1 MSDPGSVATL
11 RDREAPLKQAPW
23 LWHPPLPLE
32 GVPVLVSP
40 PNPVK
45 ALKYFFSVGFLWS
58 VQMPYAALA
67 VITWLHLQPAL
78 ERSATFKAD
87 WILQML
93 ARNLGLMVLVA
104 GGLHL
109 FFYSFKKQG
118 SRHKYDAR
126 GLGRNN
132 RRFLGRNQV
141 WDNIFWS
148 CASGVTLWT
157 AYEAFFMWAYAN
169 DLPPYLDWSANP
181 VWFVLLFVAIPFW
194 NSVHFYVVHRL
205 LHWKPLY
212 QVAHALHH
220 RNVNVGP
227 WSGLSMHPIEHV
239 LYLSSVL
246 IHVVVPS
253 HPIHIFFHMM
263 FLTLAAATT
272 HTGFAD
278 LLFKIRAVLKLGA
291 FHHQLHHRYFHCNY
305 GNEYVPCYKW
315 FGSDHD
321 GTPEATVR
329 MKLGRLKEA

>member
-1 MSDPGSVATL
+1 
-11 RDREAPLKQAPW
+11 
-23 LWHPPLPLE
+23 LPLA
-32 GVPVLVSP
+32 GVPVFVSP

-45 ALKYFFSVGFLWS
+45 ALKYFVSIGFLWS
-58 VQMPYAALA
+58 VQIPYAALA
-67 VITWLHLQPAL
+67 VITWLYLQPAL
-78 ERSATFKAD
+78 ARCVAFKAD

-93 ARNLGLMVLVA
+93 ARNLGLMLLVA

-109 FFYSFKKQG
+109 FFYTFKKQG

-126 GLGRNN
+126 DLGRNN
-132 RRFLGRNQV
+132 RRFFGRNQV

-157 AYEAFFMWAYAN
+157 AYEVFYMWAYAN
-169 DLPPYLDWSANP
+169 DLLPYLGWNANP
-181 VWFVLLFVAIPFW
+181 VWFVLLFGAIPFW

-212 QVAHALHH
+212 QAAHALHH

-227 WSGLSMHPIEHV
+227 WSGLSMHPIEHI

-278 LLFKIRAVLKLGA
+278 LLFKGKSVLKLGA
-291 FHHQLHHRYFHCNY
+291 FHHQLHHRYFNCNY
-305 GNEYVPCYKW
+305 GNEYVPCDKW